1 MKIIIQAPAWE
12 KIMQFT
18 TLATGEIS
26 GLGKVEKI
34 DGHLT
39 VTDVEIFEQT
49 TSGAHSTIP
58 TEALAKFQDDIVRA
72 GGSMKNYTLWWHS
85 HAHMAV
91 FFSGTD
97 TNTIDGSTE
106 FPYLVS
112 LVVNKKGEFKA
123 RLDIH
128 HPVHLCADNIDVEIL
143 EEDDDE
149 DITAARKTLEELV
162 EKRNEVIKDLCQKE
176 IDLKVKK
183 PERYEHKPF
192 KGFGDSGAGHYHRQL
207 PIRTEKK
214 DYPSKWDISSDEVE
228 YWNHKAFLRNQILHL
243 ENRKDEQGVDAWVK
257 RMEELIEHE
266 TYGKSMGYEIALQY
280 GE

>member
-1 MKIIIQAPAWE
+1 MKIVIQSQAWE

-18 TLATGEIS
+18 MLATGEIS
-26 GLGKVEKI
+26 GLGKVEKLN
-34 DGHLT
+34 GHLT

-58 TEALAKFQDDIVRA
+58 TEALAKFQDDVVRA

-112 LVVNKKGEFKA
+112 LVVNKKAEYKA

-128 HPVHLCADNIDVEIL
+128 HPVHLCAENIDVEIL
-143 EEDDDE
+143 DEDDDE
-149 DITAARKTLEELV
+149 DITAARKTLGELV

-183 PERYEHKPF
+183 PEHKPF
-192 KGFGDSGAGHYHRQL
+192 QGFGGSGTGKQRQL
-207 PIRTEKK
+207 PAGRNEERL
-214 DYPSKWDISSDEVE
+214 YPRRWDISEDEVD
-228 YWNHKAFLRNQILHL
+228 YWTHKSFLRTQIQHL
-243 ENRKDEQGVDAWVK
+243 EKRQDQQGKDAYIK
-257 RMEELIEHE
+257 RVEEMLDHE
-266 TYGKSMGYEIALQY
+266 TYGKSMGYEVTRY
-280 GE
+280 DGE

>member
-1 MKIIIQAPAWE
+1 MKIVIQAPAWE

-58 TEALAKFQDDIVRA
+58 TEALAKFQDEIVRN
-72 GGSMKNYTLWWHS
+72 GGSMKSYTLWWHS
-85 HAHMAV
+85 HANMDV

-128 HPVHLCADNIDVEIL
+128 HPVHLCAEDIEVEIL
-143 EEDDDE
+143 DEDDDE
-149 DITAARKTLEELV
+149 DITAARKILEELV
-162 EKRNEVIKDLCQKE
+162 DKRNEVIKELCQKE

-183 PERYEHKPF
+183 PEYTHHKHF
-192 KGFGDSGAGHYHRQL
+192 QGFGGSGTGKGFRQL
-207 PIRTEKK
+207 PGGRHSKMWSATE
-214 DYPSKWDISSDEVE
+214 DEVE
-228 YWNHKAFLRNQILHL
+228 YWNHKAFLRNQISHL
-243 ENRKDEQGVDAWVK
+243 ESRKDDQGVEAWGK
-257 RMEELIEHE
+257 RLEELIEHE
-266 TYGKSMGYEIALQY
+266 VYGKSMGYEITLPYDPQ
-280 GE
+280 